1 MPTVSVKLAPTTKE
15 QLDRVAA
22 SLGTSPHA
30 LMVRAIQNTLDA
42 QEVQQVFVARA
53 LASRQAVDQGA
64 LVQEGPA
71 FANYLRAKVRGESPP
86 RPAGKPLS
94 DFAANEQ
101 P

>member
-15 QLDRVAA
+15 QLDRIAA
-22 SLGTSPHA
+22 SLGTTPHA
-30 LMVRAIQNTLDA
+30 LMVNAIESTLDEH
-42 QEVQQVFVARA
+42 EVHQTFVARA
-53 LASRQAVDQGA
+53 LASRHAVETGS

-71 FANYLRAKVRGESPP
+71 FAHYLRAKVSGKPRP

-94 DFAANEQ
+94 DFATPQQ